1 MIYYEWK
8 HWEIWNSFVDRLK
21 STISKN
27 SNSSIKPT
35 YKCTHCNLTCQS
47 KSHCFELIGYPNWWN
62 PTKHQ
67 NSTRPSH
74 ATIAQKMEVIAFPK
88 SLALLPTIDIGG
100 KAFTTFMPLLNRAWM
115 IDSGITNRMRFD
127 VRQVSNFYSSFQ
139 NCVSTSP

>member
-1 MIYYEWK
+1 MNENIEKSETHSW
-8 HWEIWNSFVDRLK
+8 IGLNLPFRRIPTVLLNLRINNS
-21 STISKN
+21 
-27 SNSSIKPT
+27 
-35 YKCTHCNLTCQS
+35 THCNLTCQS
-47 KSHCFELIGYPNWWN
+47 KSRCFELIGYPNWWN